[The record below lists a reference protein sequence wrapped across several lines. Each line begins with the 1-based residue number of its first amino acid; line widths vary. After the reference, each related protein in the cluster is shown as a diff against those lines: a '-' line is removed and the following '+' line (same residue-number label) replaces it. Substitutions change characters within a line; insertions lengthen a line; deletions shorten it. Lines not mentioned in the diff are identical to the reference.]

1 MQTNCIRGFA
11 FLFLS
16 LMDLSPHLAP
26 RLTRAFFDARPE
38 VVRRIRSDGCDLAVW
53 TRDLPEWVAAACGA
67 LATGGLNALDVT
79 AAPGPALQA
88 ALASL
93 AGVGAVGP
101 WLCADIEAR
110 VWDLADAADCGRV
123 RVRLAVVRDAAC
135 AAFHVDTLRVRLLCT
150 YHGEGMEWAD
160 EPDVNR
166 SELGLLGRSIAET
179 NAAIVPEPGQ
189 IRTVPAGAVALFK
202 GLLWP
207 GNEGCGLVHRSAP
220 SCCGEHP
227 RLRLVIDPVELDS

>member
-1 MQTNCIRGFA
+1 MQIICNNVLGPP
-11 FLFLS
+11 FLS
-16 LMDLSPHLAP
+16 LMDLSPLLAP
-26 RLTRAFFDARPE
+26 RLTRAFFDVRPE
-38 VVRRIRSDGCDLAVW
+38 VFRRIRSDGCDLAVW
-53 TRDLPEWVAAACGA
+53 TWDLPDWVAAACDS
-67 LATGGLNALDVT
+67 LATGGLRALDVT
-79 AAPGPALQA
+79 AAPGAALQE
-88 ALASL
+88 ALAPL

-110 VWDLADAADCGRV
+110 VRDLADAADCGRV

-166 SELGLLGRSIAET
+166 SELGLRGRSIAET

-189 IRTVPAGAVALFK
+189 IQTLPTGAVAHFK

>member
-1 MQTNCIRGFA
+1 MQINCIRGFA

-26 RLTRAFFDARPE
+26 RLTRAFLDVRPE
-38 VVRRIRSDGCDLAVW
+38 VFRRIRSDGCDLAVW
-53 TRDLPEWVAAACGA
+53 KRDLPEWVAAACGA

-88 ALASL
+88 ALAPL

-110 VWDLADAADCGRV
+110 VRDLADAADCGRV

-150 YHGEGMEWAD
+150 YHGEGMQWAD

-166 SELGLLGRSIAET
+166 SELGLRGRSIAET
-179 NAAIVPEPGQ
+179 NTAIVPEPGQ
-189 IRTVPAGAVALFK
+189 IETVSAGAVALFK

-207 GNEGCGLVHRSAP
+207 GNEGCGVRRAAAGNTPASAW
-220 SCCGEHP
+220 
-227 RLRLVIDPVELDS
+227 